1 MNPLRAPHQAA
12 ARTCRASRGWAL
24 ALLLL
29 TAPITAAHGQPQ
41 GSGPSFAVSA
51 QVPVQDDA
59 ARARARAL
67 LEAMNQALEQAVT
80 QAAPEARGRLYL
92 LAARARDYI
101 TTYRVLEE
109 GESGGQF
116 LLRLEAQVDL
126 PRLLHDLQG
135 TLPAS
140 RQASARRAAL
150 LLCACADRFYTL
162 GFGSTIDTP
171 LGRDSM
177 GRDRV
182 LAAHA
187 LGDLDRDGRLDV
199 AAVTVNGEVNV
210 LTSRGDGGFAVGVS
224 YQTTVGGTYGVTTGD
239 LNDDG
244 LAEVVVSH
252 IDQLRLS
259 VFLNRGDA
267 LLEPPAA
274 PIDLGCKPAAVV
286 IDDVIAQLRTID
298 ALLCGA
304 VTPLAPTEAKP

>member
-140 RQASARRAAL
+140 RQASTRRAA
-150 LLCACADRFYTL
+150 ADWSSRRNTWSRAASL
-162 GFGSTIDTP
+162 PAGSAPDFSAAAGGS
-171 LGRDSM
+171 GRPSAS
-177 GRDRV
+177 
-182 LAAHA
+182 AA
-187 LGDLDRDGRLDV
+187 
-199 AAVTVNGEVNV
+199 
-210 LTSRGDGGFAVGVS
+210 SR
-224 YQTTVGGTYGVTTGD
+224 
-239 LNDDG
+239 
-244 LAEVVVSH
+244 
-252 IDQLRLS
+252 
-259 VFLNRGDA
+259 
-267 LLEPPAA
+267 P
-274 PIDLGCKPAAVV
+274 
-286 IDDVIAQLRTID
+286 
-298 ALLCGA
+298 
-304 VTPLAPTEAKP
+304 